1 MSRQFNVGGSPHVGP
16 ERTVAQVMR
25 QVLYA
30 LIPGVVA
37 YVFFFG
43 VGILIQIA
51 LAICFALTLEA
62 ICLYLRG
69 QPLKLYLGDY
79 SVVVTAVLFALCI
92 PPIAPFWVSLTG
104 MVAAVV
110 IAKHLYGGLGHN
122 VFNPAMVGYVVVLI
136 SFPQAMTAWPSPAG
150 IEGGQLSI
158 SRTLE
163 IIFLS
168 SWPISS
174 GWDAV
179 SQATPLDLIKTGME
193 QGRMVSEVRTGPVFG
208 DFGGQGWEWLANFY
222 ALGGFWLLYKRV
234 ISWHVPVAVL
244 GTVILVTL
252 PAFLIDP
259 GSNPNSFQHIFSGGL
274 MLGAFFIATDPV
286 TGCASPRG
294 RLIFGLGV
302 AIITLAIR
310 RWGAYPDGVAFAVLS
325 MNMLAPLIDRYT
337 RPRVYG
343 EGLS

>member
-1 MSRQFNVGGSPHVGP
+1 MSRRFATGGSPHVGP

-30 LIPGVVA
+30 LVPGITA

-43 VGILIQIA
+43 IGILVQITLAVGFA
-51 LAICFALTLEA
+51 LALEA
-62 ICLYLRG
+62 VCLRVRG
-69 QPLKLYLGDY
+69 QPIKLFLSDY
-79 SVVVTAVLFALCI
+79 SVVVTAVLFALCV
-92 PPIAPFWVSLTG
+92 PSIAPFWVSLVG
-104 MVAAVV
+104 MIAAVV
-110 IAKHLYGGLGHN
+110 VAKHLYGGLGHN
-122 VFNPAMVGYVVVLI
+122 VFNPAMVGYVVVLV
-136 SFPQAMTAWPSPAG
+136 SFPQALTAWPAPAG
-150 IEGGQLSI
+150 LQGGQLGI
-158 SRTLE
+158 TETLE

-168 SWPISS
+168 SWPVSS
-174 GWDAV
+174 GWDAI
-179 SQATPLDLIKTGME
+179 SQATPLDLLKTGME
-193 QGRMVSEVRTGPVFG
+193 QGRMVSEIRTSPVFG

-222 ALGGFWLLYKRV
+222 FLGGCWLLYKRV
-234 ISWHVPVAVL
+234 ISWHVPLAVL
-244 GTVILVTL
+244 GTVILITL

-294 RLIFGLGV
+294 RIIFGLGV
-302 AIITLAIR
+302 AIITLVIR

-325 MNMLAPLIDRYT
+325 MNMFAPLIDRYT

-343 EGLS
+343 EDLS